1 VSPAGAIK
9 ALSIGAVILGVAG
22 LKLSKAH

>member
-22 LKLSKAH
+22 LNLSKAH